1 MEGFLMAKVMD
12 LLKIKG
18 NQVWT
23 VPPVTPVRAAL
34 EKMAEK
40 NVGALVVLENE
51 SVIGIF
57 SERDYAIRAIEEDDF
72 SLDTPVS
79 KLMSSPVY
87 GVAPNDSVDKCMTLM
102 TQKRFRHLPVI
113 EDGRL
118 VGLISIGD
126 VVKQSLSEMEKTIQD
141 LEEYIWIHM
150 I

>member
-1 MEGFLMAKVMD
+1 MAKVMD

-23 VPPVTPVRAAL
+23 VPPVTSVRAAL

-40 NVGALVVLENE
+40 NVGALVILENE

-57 SERDYAIRAIEEDDF
+57 SERDYAIRAIEEDYF